1 MTVVHAGG
9 LARDELPVG
18 GEEEV
23 RMSHQMSGQHGT
35 DGRMAPVLDEIDRNI
50 VELLRA
56 DGRISVR
63 KLAEQVN
70 VSRANAYA
78 RIERLTASGVITGY
92 HATIDPHRYGYTV
105 SAYLAVKLRQRSWRE
120 FTERLAD
127 MPEVEHA
134 AMVSGGYDGLLLV
147 RTTDSDALRDV
158 VLDRLQSMPEVMA
171 THTMFILDELHPK
184 H

>member
-1 MTVVHAGG
+1 
-9 LARDELPVG
+9 
-18 GEEEV
+18 
-23 RMSHQMSGQHGT
+23 MSREMSGQREP
-35 DGRMAPVLDEIDRNI
+35 DGRMAPLLDDIDRKI
-50 VELLRA
+50 VELLRS

-120 FTERLAD
+120 FAERLAD
-127 MPEVEHA
+127 MPEIEHA

-158 VLDRLQSMPEVMA
+158 VLERLQAMPEVMA
-171 THTMFILDELHPK
+171 THTMFILDELRPAK

>member
-1 MTVVHAGG
+1 
-9 LARDELPVG
+9 
-18 GEEEV
+18 
-23 RMSHQMSGQHGT
+23 MSHQMSGQREP
-35 DGRMAPVLDEIDRNI
+35 DGRMAAALDEVDRRI

-70 VSRANAYA
+70 ISRANAYA
-78 RIERLTASGVITGY
+78 RIERLTSSGVITGY

-120 FTERLAD
+120 FTQRLVD

-158 VLDRLQSMPEVMA
+158 VLDRLQAMPEVMA
-171 THTMFILDELHPK
+171 THTMFILDELRPK
-184 H
+184 PS